1 MLKIKDSKLGKARV
15 KNDGA
20 AYGLYVRHH
29 FLWVTQ
35 HSNETFILS
44 EAQFIRVEF
53 QVGIHL
59 AWRYR
64 P

>member
-15 KNDGA
+15 KNDDA

-29 FLWVTQ
+29 FLRVTQ
-35 HSNETFILS
+35 HRDETFILS
-44 EAQFIRVEF
+44 EAQFNQVEF

-59 AWRYR
+59 A
-64 P
+64 